1 MDFHEL
7 GLSARLVSRLEGLGI
22 ATPTPLQ
29 AEAIPHALQGSDI
42 LGIAQTGTGKTAAFG
57 IPLVVSLS
65 KSQEKAA
72 PKQEKAAPK
81 SARGLILAPTRE
93 LANQIVGSLQG
104 LTSDLRV
111 TLGRTR
117 PNRSRHPS
125 GSGDRAAVREIGWR
139 GRPPE
144 LRPLV

>member
-72 PKQEKAAPK
+72 PK

-104 LTSDLRV
+104 LTSNLRV
-111 TLGRTR
+111 MLGRTR